1 MSSAII
7 VPLNITNAGAVPN
20 PPDTLNQ
27 ILIQNVAA
35 LVPDYTANLPGSLI
49 EDLTSTGTGLL
60 VLIDQ
65 ARVDA
70 INSLTPTAINPATL
84 QQLGQAQGIPQGI
97 GANVSVYVVFSGPS
111 GYLISPGWTVSDGT
125 NQYIVQDGGTIG
137 TSGSTAPLYCV
148 STNASQT
155 LAPLPNTVTTI
166 VTSVPSGYTI
176 TCTNPNSGTPAS
188 TPQTVQEYRAQI
200 LAAQSITVQGTADYI
215 KTLVGNV
222 PGVNPRLVGV
232 LQAAGGWEVLVGGGD
247 PYQVAGAIYQAV
259 LDLGTIVGSSISSSR
274 DVTVTITSPPNTYN
288 VTFVSPP
295 DQTVTMNVVWNTNL
309 PNFTSGPEVNQLAQP
324 ALTSYINS
332 IVVGQP
338 INLLEMTAVF
348 QNAVASVL
356 PSGNLTVLDF
366 TVYING
372 TETAPDAGTSIIPGD
387 PESYFSATATAVTV
401 VQG

>member
-1 MSSAII
+1 MSAIP
-7 VPLNITNAGAVPN
+7 PLNITEAGAIPT
-20 PPDTLNQ
+20 PPATLNA
-27 ILIQNVAA
+27 LIIENVAA
-35 LVPDYTANLPGSLI
+35 IVPDYTANLPGTLI
-49 EDLTSTGTGLL
+49 EDLSSTVTAAA
-60 VLIDQ
+60 VKIDQ

-70 INSLTPTAINPATL
+70 VNSLAEPTMSPYVLN
-84 QQLGQAQGIPQGI
+84 QLGQAEGIPQGQ
-97 GANVSVYVVFSGPS
+97 ATNTSAYVVFSGPA
-111 GYLISPGWTVSDGT
+111 GYLIVPGFLVSDGT
-125 NQYIVQDGGTIG
+125 HQYAVQDGGTIG
-137 TSGSTAPLYCV
+137 SSGSSSPLYV
-148 STNASQT
+148 VATQPGIWTPGANAITQ
-155 LAPLPNTVTTI
+155 I
-166 VTSVPSGYTI
+166 VTSVPSGYTL
-176 TCTNPNSGTPAS
+176 TVTNPNSGTPGSSPQSVAS
-188 TPQTVQEYRAQI
+188 YRSQVM
-200 LAAQSITVQGTADYI
+200 QSRISTVQGTASTI
-215 KTLVGNV
+215 RTLVGQV
-222 PGVNPRLVGV
+222 AGVNPRLISV
-232 LQAAGGWEVLVGGGD
+232 LQASGGWEVIVGGGD
-247 PYQVAGAIYQAV
+247 PYEVAGAIYQAV